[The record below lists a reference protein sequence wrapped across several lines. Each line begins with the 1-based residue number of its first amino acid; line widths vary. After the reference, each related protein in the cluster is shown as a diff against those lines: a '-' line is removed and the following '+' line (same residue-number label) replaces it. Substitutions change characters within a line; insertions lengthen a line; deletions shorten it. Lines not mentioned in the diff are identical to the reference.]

1 MIDFRFHM
9 VSLAAV
15 LIALSVGIVLG
26 AGPLNDN
33 IGATIT
39 SEVNRLRADKEELRR
54 QLTREERAGE
64 ARESFERQVLPG
76 VLAGE
81 LEGARVAV
89 VRLPESEDSA
99 ARDLEET
106 LEDAGATVGPAVSV
120 NAAWTAPGEEADA
133 ARAEALRE
141 ALRALGRPDSA
152 QITLDSIL
160 GTVLGGRTVD
170 VSPAPGAAQR
180 AAAFEQLA
188 DAGLV
193 SDDGELGD
201 PSDLIV
207 VLGGPIQGEPQ
218 DDPADAD
225 PEAED
230 TARGWVELAQALD
243 VRSSGVVLLAGDADA
258 ASGDVSPTTLARS
271 DSGLSEGLS
280 TVDAP
285 GTALGEAA
293 TVLALVEQRDGD
305 AGHYGV
311 GADAGSAIPVAP

>member
-1 MIDFRFHM
+1 MAYAQSVQQSGRM
-9 VSLAAV
+9 LA
-15 LIALSVGIVLG
+15 
-26 AGPLNDN
+26 
-33 IGATIT
+33 
-39 SEVNRLRADKEELRR
+39 
-54 QLTREERAGE
+54 
-64 ARESFERQVLPG
+64 
-76 VLAGE
+76 
-81 LEGARVAV
+81 
-89 VRLPESEDSA
+89 
-99 ARDLEET
+99 
-106 LEDAGATVGPAVSV
+106 
-120 NAAWTAPGEEADA
+120 
-133 ARAEALRE
+133 AEALQGV
-141 ALRALGRPDSA
+141 ATA
-152 QITLDSIL
+152 T
-160 GTVLGGRTVD
+160 TVRVRQGQLLLTDGPFAETK
-170 VSPAPGAAQR
+170 
-180 AAAFEQLA
+180 EQLA

-193 SDDGELGD
+193 SGDGELGD

-207 VLGGPIQGEPQ
+207 VLGGPVRGEPQ

-243 VRSSGVVLLAGDADA
+243 VRSSGVVLLAGVADP